1 MNWGTKLAI
10 GMAIFIGFIVT
21 LIVLMFRSE
30 SDALVDNDYYE
41 KGIHYNKDYDKK
53 ENVKRDNAA
62 PVVFIGPDSIK
73 LSFKKQAQGSL
84 TMIRTADKRLD
95 QAQPL
100 QTDVNYEFKIPLQHF
115 AKGLWKLQLEWQSDG
130 KSYLYEKEV
139 MLP

>member
-10 GMAIFIGFIVT
+10 GMALFIGFIVT
-21 LIVLMFRSE
+21 LMVFMLKSK

-53 ENVKRDNAA
+53 ENVKKDDAA
-62 PVVFIGPDSIK
+62 PLILIGKNNIR
-73 LSFKKQAQGSL
+73 LTFKKTAQGSV

-95 QAQPL
+95 RTTPL
-100 QTDVNYEFKIPLQHF
+100 QTDVNQNFEIPLQHF
-115 AKGLWKLQLEWQSDG
+115 AKGLWKLQLEWESDG